1 MVQTACMLEKSVR
14 ILNIPTQP
22 KNKNKKLNKNGD
34 PPTKLREENGL
45 GWVFWSEKHMNGRI
59 SVKNVYTLEHMI
71 ESKTNYS
78 E

>member
-1 MVQTACMLEKSVR
+1 M
-14 ILNIPTQP
+14 
-22 KNKNKKLNKNGD
+22 NKNGD
-34 PPTKLREENGL
+34 PTTKLREENGV
-45 GWVFWSEKHMNGRI
+45 GWVFWSEKHMHGRI